1 MRVLIT
7 GRFLAK
13 CKDNLYLL
21 FCIHFHILSFTFQSD
36 LLFTFINRKL
46 NRWQSNLIFALH
58 QKFDIA
64 SCAPSTKAKKTSCF
78 TLSAL
83 DRIKIL
89 ILPDSPLAWSNQQFT
104 IENIAGLGQNNNL
117 KVMLKHMLL
126 ALDRTNLNSFETLS
140 RNCST
145 MSTMSTMS
153 TLHCE
158 TVPQCQQCQRCTLT
172 KKPH

>member
-1 MRVLIT
+1 MTKQFDL
-7 GRFLAK
+7 RF
-13 CKDNLYLL
+13 N
-21 FCIHFHILSFTFQSD
+21 
-36 LLFTFINRKL
+36 
-46 NRWQSNLIFALH
+46 FALH
-58 QKFDIA
+58 QKYDIA

-83 DRIKIL
+83 DRIIIL

-145 MSTMSTMS
+145 VSTMS
-153 TLHCE
+153 TLHSDKE
-158 TVPQCQQCQRCTLT
+158 APLRFSHVATLT
-172 KKPH
+172 S